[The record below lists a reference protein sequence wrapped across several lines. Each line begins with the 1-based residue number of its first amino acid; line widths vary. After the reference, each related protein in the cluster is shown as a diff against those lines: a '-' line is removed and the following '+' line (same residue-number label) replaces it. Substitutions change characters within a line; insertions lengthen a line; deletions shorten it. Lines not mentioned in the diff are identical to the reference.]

1 MPGGPAPPRPG
12 PQPSGSLR
20 TSGEPQRQ
28 VAPRPKGARDT
39 QARDTGAGHVL
50 PPATPTHSGHCG
62 RQLRAPGT
70 GSGQGLF
77 LALWSMRLMP
87 AHQGPWPSSVTWA
100 FSLQNGLQ
108 GTEQERASRG
118 RTGGGGATAGSGG
131 EPRPPLGYSRWPQHR
146 QGRQRRHRES
156 TRLRTNKQQAGQ
168 GASSGDAHADPGR
181 AGAAQGI
188 SKTWN

>member
-12 PQPSGSLR
+12 PQPSSSLR

-28 VAPRPKGARDT
+28 VAPQPEGARDT
-39 QARDTGAGHVL
+39 QAHRSGSRAASSHSDPQWAL
-50 PPATPTHSGHCG
+50 WPAAPSTGHC
-62 RQLRAPGT
+62 
-70 GSGQGLF
+70 SGQGLF
-77 LALWSMRLMP
+77 LALWSTRLMP

-100 FSLQNGLQ
+100 FSLQDGLQ

-118 RTGGGGATAGSGG
+118 RTGGGGVTAGSGG

-156 TRLRTNKQQAGQ
+156 PRLRTNKQQAGQ